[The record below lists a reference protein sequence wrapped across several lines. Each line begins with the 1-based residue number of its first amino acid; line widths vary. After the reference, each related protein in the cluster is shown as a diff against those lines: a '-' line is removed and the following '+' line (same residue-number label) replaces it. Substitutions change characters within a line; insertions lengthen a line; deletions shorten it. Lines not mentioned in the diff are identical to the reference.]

1 MSNKIVPIFLSLFL
15 VITAPS
21 GRHHSTAATAPKY
34 ARFTVQGSY
43 EETYR
48 GTTGKGSVEG
58 KLIIKYEAAR
68 WLTISTN
75 EVGNAEF
82 SDLANAPVPYVT
94 GSVSYEGRVKGGSG
108 GNSYEAM
115 SSFAGP
121 LGGNDVVLSVPEYT
135 DTGNGFKIKVF
146 INPKLKGKCS
156 LVEVRD
162 GETGTL
168 NGCNNGTYFFTASSP
183 MQIDDNDD
191 PGKTPDSATFGI
203 ELDIEPEVG
212 PAGNPETGPAQ
223 GPAGDAGVYAWRGAV
238 TNGSKEAGFKI
249 MLNKTKEL
257 PSDNK
262 GGHSTRKLVFN
273 ATIIPGAP
281 EGGKQ

>member
-1 MSNKIVPIFLSLFL
+1 VNSKIVLIFLTLFL
-15 VITAPS
+15 AITAFSQRPKAPS
-21 GRHHSTAATAPKY
+21 APPKPLA
-34 ARFTVQGSY
+34 ARFMVQGTY
-43 EETYR
+43 EETYQGR
-48 GTTGKGSVEG
+48 TEQGNAEG

-82 SDLANAPVPYVT
+82 SDLANAPAPNVS

-121 LGGNDVVLSVPEYT
+121 LSGKDVVLSVPEYT
-135 DTGNGFKIKVF
+135 DTGNGFKIRVF

-162 GETGTL
+162 GATGTAY
-168 NGCNNGTYFFTASSP
+168 GCNNGTYFFTASSP
-183 MQIDDNDD
+183 MQIEDNDD
-191 PGKTPDSATFGI
+191 PGKTPDVASFGM

-212 PAGNPETGPAQ
+212 PAGNPGQ
-223 GPAGDAGVYAWRGAV
+223 GPAGEAGVYAWRGAV

-249 MLNKTKEL
+249 TLNKTKEL
-257 PSDNK
+257 PSDDKRGN
-262 GGHSTRKLVFN
+262 STRKLVFN

-281 EGGKQ
+281 ENSKQ

>member
-1 MSNKIVPIFLSLFL
+1 MNHKLTVIFLPLL
-15 VITAPS
+15 LAITASSERPS
-21 GRHHSTAATAPKY
+21 GTPNAVDKPLA
-34 ARFTVQGSY
+34 ARFLIQGTY
-43 EETYR
+43 EETYQ
-48 GTTGKGSVEG
+48 GTTDRGRAEG

-82 SDLANAPVPYVT
+82 SDLANAPVPYVS
-94 GSVSYEGRVKGGSG
+94 GSVSYEGRVKSASG

-121 LGGNDVVLSVPEYT
+121 LSSNDVVLSVPEYT
-135 DTGNGFKIKVF
+135 DTGNGFKIRVL

-162 GETGTL
+162 GATGTI
-168 NGCNNGTYFFTASSP
+168 NDCNNGTYFLTASSP

-191 PGKTPDSATFGI
+191 PGVTPDSASFGI
-203 ELDIEPEVG
+203 ELDIEPEIG
-212 PAGNPETGPAQ
+212 Q

-249 MLNKTKEL
+249 VLDKTKEL
-257 PSDNK
+257 PSADK
-262 GGHSTRKLVFN
+262 RGRSTRKLVFN
-273 ATIIPGAP
+273 ATIIPGEP
-281 EGGKQ
+281 GKQ

>member
-1 MSNKIVPIFLSLFL
+1 MNSKIVLCFLSLFL
-15 VITAPS
+15 AITAFAQRPK
-21 GRHHSTAATAPKY
+21 APGAPAKPLA
-34 ARFTVQGSY
+34 ARFLIQGTY
-43 EETYR
+43 EETYQ
-48 GTTGKGSVEG
+48 GTTERGRAEG

-82 SDLANAPVPYVT
+82 SDLANAPVPYVS
-94 GSVSYEGRVKGGSG
+94 GSVSYEGRVKSASG

-121 LGGNDVVLSVPEYT
+121 LSSNDVVLSVPEYT
-135 DTGNGFKIKVF
+135 DTGKGFKIRVL

-162 GETGTL
+162 GATGTV

-191 PGKTPDSATFGI
+191 PGVTPDSASFGI
-203 ELDIEPEVG
+203 ELDIEPDMG
-212 PAGNPETGPAQ
+212 QGTAGE
-223 GPAGDAGVYAWRGAV
+223 AGVYAWRGAV

-249 MLNKTKEL
+249 VLDKTKEL
-257 PSDNK
+257 PSADK
-262 GGHSTRKLVFN
+262 RGSSTRKLVFN

-281 EGGKQ
+281 GKQ